1 MVEKP
6 TELTNLKEALM
17 PKQVDDI
24 VNALMR
30 DADFTPEEGRTK
42 EESAYA
48 VANSRINTMEK
59 ARKALSLAKMFP
71 NWTEDLLNL
80 RKAPLGAP
88 GRPTGTNPY
97 KRSHQKGAGTGAHN
111 YPSTRKPKTA
121 ASSTPKGPP
130 PFPGAQWNPI
140 THQWH
145 KPGNVDLNRQ
155 GPSPT
160 AQQGTPSPQVAG
172 YNPYGQNPT
181 QYPPQIQNDEPLT
194 GSNIGGLVGAPTR
207 ATGGGF
213 GGEDNFM
220 ALNALSA
227 DELSKIVKGIDD
239 QVKYWDKQ
247 GYKDVSNMYKA
258 KLFEIEE
265 ELDRRAEAERGR
277 LDKNFSWRS
286 LIGTQDKDNGDK

>member
-1 MVEKP
+1 
-6 TELTNLKEALM
+6 M
-17 PKQVDDI
+17 PKEVDDI
-24 VNALMR
+24 ANALMR
-30 DADFTPEEGRTK
+30 DADFTSEEGRTK
-42 EESAYA
+42 KESAYA
-48 VANSRINTMEK
+48 VANSRLNTMEK

-80 RKAPLGAP
+80 RKAPPGAP

-111 YPSTRKPKTA
+111 YPASRKPT
-121 ASSTPKGPP
+121 
-130 PFPGAQWNPI
+130 
-140 THQWH
+140 
-145 KPGNVDLNRQ
+145 
-155 GPSPT
+155 SPT
-160 AQQGTPSPQVAG
+160 AQQGTPNPQVAG

-227 DELSKIVKGIDD
+227 DELAKIVKGIDD

-247 GYKDVSNMYKA
+247 GYKDVSNMYKS